1 MINKFLFFFLSSL
14 MVISCVEKEFDPANP
29 AGSFEIAKE
38 PYDDSNFE
46 IAITKLGEYKSRFPY
61 SQFAVLAELYL
72 ANSQFELGQFVE
84 AAASYEQFVKLH
96 PKHEQVD
103 FAMFR
108 IGECYWA
115 DASEDE
121 DRDQD
126 LTQKAI
132 DQWRNLI
139 QAKPDSNYSKQ
150 AKDLIEQGRTRLAGG
165 MLFVVK
171 FYCKQDL
178 PHACASRALE
188 LAERYPDFKEI
199 RKEALTL
206 AASSLEIVAKNKEAQ
221 PDSDKNLYFA
231 NLSVEAIRE
240 KASAARKLAAE

>member
-1 MINKFLFFFLSSL
+1 MNKISLYFLVSL
-14 MVISCVEKEFDPANP
+14 AVTSCVEKEFDPANP

-38 PYDDSNFE
+38 PYDDGNYE

-61 SQFAVLAELYL
+61 SQYAVQAELFL

-132 DQWRNLI
+132 DQWRNLV
-139 QAKPDSNYSKQ
+139 QSKPDSTYSKQ
-150 AKDLIEQGRTRLAGG
+150 ANELIEQGRIRLANG

-178 PHACASRALE
+178 SHACASRALE
-188 LAERYPDFKEI
+188 LAEKYPDFKEI
-199 RKEALTL
+199 RREALTM
-206 AASSLEIVAKNKEAQ
+206 AASSLEIVAKLKEQQ
-221 PDSDKNLYFA
+221 PDNDKNLYFA
-231 NLSVEAIRE
+231 NLSADAIRE
-240 KASAARKLAAE
+240 KAAAARKLAAE